1 MHRRKAFNP
10 VHWSIHV
17 KPVSLSRLRYPP
29 GVKVHYKLDIVV
41 KDPDGKVVKHVDCGQ
56 VANDYSII
64 YWLSL
69 IAPLLSG
76 SLPPGVAPLQATALT
91 SGFISMTVAQGSTST
106 NILSSPTLTVNSYNF
121 SNPNSA
127 SFQFTI
133 TGTVNSN
140 CGSSCQP
147 MYFTI
152 GANATSTSGAPVMV
166 GLSIAVNPPSNS
178 CSLTLSTNQV
188 VSFTLTGS
196 ASITT
201 ANASSSSFIMAWEE
215 MWAEIV
221 NAILGSSSP
230 FNGKTFN
237 WAGSGNAVTG
247 YYIYVVDT
255 NGNYQGTY
263 TSSPASSS
271 NITSPSLTGNINNAL
286 QITGGTLNLVFT
298 LNATSNY
305 TINLIKFGFEL
316 NGSTVSGA
324 VTYTASTGELESD
337 ISSVNYS
344 VTQGSAYSVSV
355 TESESTTVTT

>member
-1 MHRRKAFNP
+1 MR
-10 VHWSIHV
+10 
-17 KPVSLSRLRYPP
+17 PVSLGRLKYPP
-29 GVKVHYKLDIVV
+29 GVKVRYKLDIVV
-41 KDPDGKVVKHVDCGQ
+41 KNPDGRVVKHVDCGQ
-56 VANDYSII
+56 VAFDWSIF
-64 YWLSL
+64 YWLGL
-69 IAPLLSG
+69 IAPLFSG
-76 SLPPGVAPLQATALT
+76 SLPAGVQPLQAVALT
-91 SGFISMTVAQGSTST
+91 NGSIALAIESGTSSV

-121 SNPNSA
+121 SNPNNA

-140 CGSSCQP
+140 CGSSCTP
-147 MYFTI
+147 TYFSI
-152 GANATSTSGAPVMV
+152 LANATGINNVPYGV
-166 GLSIAVNPPSNS
+166 GLTIAVNPPSNS
-178 CSLTLSTNQV
+178 CKLTLSSNQV

-201 ANASSSSFIMAWEE
+201 ANALSSSFIMAWEE

-230 FNGKTFN
+230 FSGKTFK
-237 WAGSGNAVTG
+237 WAGSGNAITG
-247 YYIYVVDT
+247 YYIYVIDT

-271 NITSPSLTGNINNAL
+271 NITSPSLTGNYSSVT
-286 QITGGTLNLVFT
+286 QITSGTLNLTFT

-305 TINLIKFGFEL
+305 TINSIKFGFNL
-316 NGSTVSGA
+316 NGSTVSGG
-324 VTYTASTGELESD
+324 VTYAAIVGVIESL
-337 ISSVNYS
+337 ISSVNYA

>member
-1 MHRRKAFNP
+1 
-10 VHWSIHV
+10 VHWGIHV
-17 KPVSLSRLRYPP
+17 RLVSLGGLRYPP
-29 GVKVHYKLDIVV
+29 GVKVRYKLDVVV
-41 KDPDGKVVKHVDCGQ
+41 KDPDGKVVKRVDCGQ

-76 SLPPGVAPLQATALT
+76 SLPPGVSPLQATALT
-91 SGFISMTVAQGSTST
+91 NGSIALVIASGTSST

-201 ANASSSSFIMAWEE
+201 ANALSSSFIMAWEE

-247 YYIYVVDT
+247 YYIYVIDT

-271 NITSPSLTGNINNAL
+271 NISSPSLTGNYNSVT
-286 QITGGTLNLVFT
+286 QVTGGSLNLVFT

-305 TINLIKFGFEL
+305 TINSIKFGFNL
-316 NGSTVSGA
+316 NGSTVSGG
-324 VTYTASTGELESD
+324 VTYAAIVGVIESL

>member
-1 MHRRKAFNP
+1 VRP
-10 VHWSIHV
+10 VT
-17 KPVSLSRLRYPP
+17 LSRLKYPP
-29 GVKVHYKLDIVV
+29 GVEVRYKLDIVV
-41 KDPDGKVVKHVDCGQ
+41 KNPDGKVVKHVDCGQ
-56 VANDYSII
+56 VANDWSIL
-64 YWLSL
+64 YWLGL

-76 SLPPGVAPLQATALT
+76 SLPAGVQPLQATALT
-91 SGFISMTVAQGSTST
+91 SGFISMTVVSGTSSV

-140 CGSSCQP
+140 CGSSCTP
-147 MYFTI
+147 TYFSI
-152 GANATSTSGAPVMV
+152 GANATSTSGAPVGV
-166 GLSIAVNPPSNS
+166 GLAIAVNPSSNS

-230 FNGKTFN
+230 FYGKTFN
-237 WAGSGNAVTG
+237 WAGSGNAVKD
-247 YYIYVVDT
+247 YYIYVTDT
-255 NGNYQGTY
+255 NGNIQASYI
-263 TSSPASSS
+263 SSPASSS
-271 NITSPSLTGNINNAL
+271 NITSPSLTGNVNSVT
-286 QITGGTLNLVFT
+286 QVTGGTLNLVFT

-305 TINLIKFGFEL
+305 TINSIKFGFNL
-316 NGSTVSGA
+316 NGSANTNG
-324 VTYTASTGELESD
+324 VTYTAVTGDLESD
-337 ISSVNYS
+337 ISSVNYA

>member
-1 MHRRKAFNP
+1 MH
-10 VHWSIHV
+10 WGIHV

-56 VANDYSII
+56 VAYDWSIF

-76 SLPPGVAPLQATALT
+76 TLPPGVAPLQATALT
-91 SGFISMTVAQGSTST
+91 NGSIALVIASISSSSISST

-140 CGSSCQP
+140 CGSSCTP
-147 MYFTI
+147 TYFTI
-152 GANATSTSGAPVMV
+152 GANATSTSGAPMLV
-166 GLSIAVNPPSNS
+166 GLSIAVNPSSNS

-247 YYIYVVDT
+247 YYIYVTDT

-271 NITSPSLTGNINNAL
+271 NISSPSLTGNINSAT
-286 QITGGTLNLVFT
+286 QVTGGSLNLVFT

-305 TINLIKFGFEL
+305 TINSIKFGFNL
-316 NGSTVSGA
+316 NGSTVSGG
-324 VTYTASTGELESD
+324 VTYAAIVGVIESL

>member
-1 MHRRKAFNP
+1 MH
-10 VHWSIHV
+10 WGIHV
-17 KPVSLSRLRYPP
+17 RLANLGRLKYPP
-29 GVKVHYKLDIVV
+29 GVKVHYKLDVVV
-41 KDPDGKVVKHVDCGQ
+41 KDPDGRVVRHVDCGQ

-91 SGFISMTVAQGSTST
+91 NGSIAMTVVSGTSST

-140 CGSSCQP
+140 CGSSCTP
-147 MYFTI
+147 TYFTI
-152 GANATSTSGAPVMV
+152 EANATSTSGSPVPA
-166 GLSIAVNPPSNS
+166 GLSIAVNPSSNS

-230 FNGKTFN
+230 FSGKTFN
-237 WAGSGNAVTG
+237 WAGSGDAVTG
-247 YYIYVVDT
+247 YYIYVQDT
-255 NGNYQGTY
+255 NGNIQASY

-271 NITSPSLTGNINNAL
+271 NITSPSLTGNINSAT

-305 TINLIKFGFEL
+305 TINLIRFGFTL

-324 VTYTASTGELESD
+324 VTYAASIGDLESD

>member
-1 MHRRKAFNP
+1 MR
-10 VHWSIHV
+10 
-17 KPVSLSRLRYPP
+17 
-29 GVKVHYKLDIVV
+29 YKLDIVV
-41 KDPDGKVVKHVDCGQ
+41 KNPDGKVVKHVDCGQ
-56 VANDYSII
+56 VASDWSIS

-76 SLPPGVAPLQATALT
+76 TLPAGVQPLQATALT
-91 SGFISMTVAQGSTST
+91 SGFISMTVVSGTTST

-121 SNPNSA
+121 SNPNNV

-133 TGTVNSN
+133 TGTVNAN
-140 CGSSCQP
+140 CGSSCTP

-166 GLSIAVNPPSNS
+166 GLSIAVNPSSNS

-201 ANASSSSFIMAWEE
+201 ANALSSSFIMAWEE

-230 FNGKTFN
+230 FNGKTFK

-247 YYIYVVDT
+247 YYIYVTDT
-255 NGNYQGTY
+255 NGNIQGSY
-263 TSSPASSS
+263 MSSPASSS
-271 NITSPSLTGNINNAL
+271 NISSPSLTGSINNVL

-316 NGSTVSGA
+316 NGSTVPNSP
-324 VTYTASTGELESD
+324 VYTATVGEIESD
-337 ISSVNYS
+337 ISSVNYA

>member
-10 VHWSIHV
+10 VGALPHV
-17 KPVSLSRLRYPP
+17 RLASLGRLKYPP

-41 KDPDGKVVKHVDCGQ
+41 KDPDGRVVKRIDCGQ
-56 VANDYSII
+56 VGGDDSII

-69 IAPLLSG
+69 IAPFLSG
-76 SLPPGVAPLQATALT
+76 TLPPGVQPLQATALT
-91 SGFISMTVAQGSTST
+91 NGSITMTVVSGTSST

-140 CGSSCQP
+140 CGSSCTP
-147 MYFTI
+147 TYFRI
-152 GANATSTSGAPVMV
+152 MANATSTSGASVPV
-166 GLSIAVNPPSNS
+166 GLVIAVNPSSNS

-221 NAILGSSSP
+221 NAVLGSSSP

-271 NITSPSLTGNINNAL
+271 NITSPSLTGSYSSVT
-286 QITGGTLNLVFT
+286 QPTSGTLNLTFT

-305 TINLIKFGFEL
+305 TINSIKFGFNL
-316 NGSTVSGA
+316 NGSTVSGG
-324 VTYTASTGELESD
+324 VTYAAIVGVIESL

>member
-10 VHWSIHV
+10 VHWGIHV
-17 KPVSLSRLRYPP
+17 RLASLGRLRYPP
-29 GVKVHYKLDIVV
+29 GVKVRYKLDVVV
-41 KDPDGKVVKHVDCGQ
+41 KDPDGRVVKRVDCGQ

-76 SLPPGVAPLQATALT
+76 SLPPGVSPLQATALT
-91 SGFISMTVAQGSTST
+91 NGSIVMTVVSGTSST

-140 CGSSCQP
+140 CGSSCTP
-147 MYFTI
+147 TYFTI
-152 GANATSTSGAPVMV
+152 EANATSTSGAPVPA
-166 GLSIAVNPPSNS
+166 GLSIAVNPSSNS
-178 CSLTLSTNQV
+178 CSLTLSSNQV

-201 ANASSSSFIMAWEE
+201 ANALSSSFIMAWEE

-237 WAGSGNAVTG
+237 WAGSGNAVSY

-255 NGNYQGTY
+255 NGNIQGSY
-263 TSSPASSS
+263 VSSPASSS
-271 NITSPSLTGNINNAL
+271 NISSPSLTGNINSAT
-286 QITGGTLNLVFT
+286 QITGGTLNLTFT

-305 TINLIKFGFEL
+305 TINLIKFGFGL

-324 VTYTASTGELESD
+324 VTYAASTGDLESD
-337 ISSVNYS
+337 ISGVNYS